1 MNGALV
7 IYDNTALV
15 ADTVDGRNPANHLG
29 CINRGNNGIEYLST
43 GAGFLLSTVVH
54 VQISGKRVPFQL
66 GPTC

>member
-1 MNGALV
+1 MEEIRLTTWDV
-7 IYDNTALV
+7 S
-15 ADTVDGRNPANHLG
+15 
-29 CINRGNNGIEYLST
+29 NRGNNGIEYLST